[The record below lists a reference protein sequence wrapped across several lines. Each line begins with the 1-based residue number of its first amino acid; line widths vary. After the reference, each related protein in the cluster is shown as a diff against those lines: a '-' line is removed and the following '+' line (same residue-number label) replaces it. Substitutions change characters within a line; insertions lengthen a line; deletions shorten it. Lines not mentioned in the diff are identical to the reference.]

1 MLVTL
6 VHIHVKAEFVDAFIE
21 ATKDNA
27 RNSALEPGI
36 ARFDFIQQIDDP
48 TRFTLIEVFRDD
60 DAPAKH
66 RETEHYLRWK
76 DIALDMM
83 AEPRVGIRHRN
94 IFPDD
99 AGWG

>member
-6 VHIHVKAEFVDAFIE
+6 VHIHVKAEIVDAFIE

-76 DIALDMM
+76 DVAIDMM
-83 AEPRVGIRHRN
+83 VEPRVGIRHRN

>member
-76 DIALDMM
+76 DVAIDMM
-83 AEPRVGIRHRN
+83 VEPRAGIRHRN